1 MTAVFDAS
9 AILALVNREAG
20 ATRVAELLASSD
32 HPAMSAVNALEVMS
46 RLIDGG
52 LTTGDARVAI
62 DGLALD
68 IVPLA
73 YADAVGAARL
83 RHATRHL
90 GLSIGDRACLALAE
104 LRGVPAITADRSWER
119 LALTIPV
126 VVIR

>member
-20 ATRVAELLASSD
+20 AARVAELLASD
-32 HPAMSAVNALEVMS
+32 EHPVISAVNALEVMS

-52 LTTGDARVAI
+52 LTAGEAQVAI

-68 IVPLA
+68 VVPLA

-83 RHATRHL
+83 RPATRHL

-104 LRGVPAITADRSWER
+104 RRGAPAVTADRSWEG
-119 LALTIPV
+119 LALAIPV